1 MLRRS
6 TDSLHCV
13 KGVVKTY
20 KLVYED
26 VDVMH
31 AVFDKNATDNRW
43 TMSSKLLKEYIE
55 HFGPKAEQLDIS
67 GDGRRATMTSYT
79 EKLMDGIG

>member
-1 MLRRS
+1 M
-6 TDSLHCV
+6 